1 MIHNLLKLAGKAGIE
16 MDKEKEDFFG
26 EVTEFNITA
35 RYEDYKLEFYNKCT
49 QEYAQKWIEEIKTN
63 RQWIKKELLKL

>member
-1 MIHNLLKLAGKAGIE
+1 MIHNLLRLAGKAGME
-16 MDKEKEDFFG
+16 MDKKKEDFFA

-35 RYEDYKLEFYNKCT
+35 RYEDYKLEFYKKCT
-49 QEYAQKWIEEIKTN
+49 KEYAYEWLEQIKTY